1 MEMDAENNEEES
13 YYISQSP
20 VRRNKSLNKGG
31 LSNNASN
38 QNFNENAGN
47 LQSNNQY
54 SPSSNSGLN
63 KLGNQKKSN
72 GHLVSNG
79 TIGGATH
86 GYGPIGNGI
95 A

>member
-1 MEMDAENNEEES
+1 M
-13 YYISQSP
+13 
-20 VRRNKSLNKGG
+20 RRNKSLNKQGG

-38 QNFNENAGN
+38 PNMNSENAG
-47 LQSNNQY
+47 NNQY

-63 KLGNQKKSN
+63 KLGAQKKSN

-86 GYGPIGNGI
+86 GYGPIGTGVSTMKPSTAGNLGLI
-95 A
+95 G